1 LAALKDIIRVSRR
14 AKTVYVNMIGLL
26 LVVIILALAINIR
39 VVTHIDNK
47 IKVLDIISISEN
59 EEIDII
65 VRY

>member
-1 LAALKDIIRVSRR
+1 
-14 AKTVYVNMIGLL
+14 
-26 LVVIILALAINIR
+26 

-65 VRY
+65 VRYWTELIEAITTSNSVIIV